1 VRHALTRSVLPRYDS
16 AQSNGPPFLESTVLP
31 TSPSAPAGHQ
41 LRLYVPRETVAR
53 LVDLQARAL
62 AAGFRKPTYSDL
74 IQAAVSK
81 VDTSD
86 LADLLENVG
95 S

>member
-1 VRHALTRSVLPRYDS
+1 MRHALTLSVLPRYDS
-16 AQSNGPPFLESTVLP
+16 AQSNGPLFLESTVLS
-31 TSPSAPAGHQ
+31 TSSSAPAGHQ

>member
-1 VRHALTRSVLPRYDS
+1 
-16 AQSNGPPFLESTVLP
+16 
-31 TSPSAPAGHQ
+31 
-41 LRLYVPRETVAR
+41 VAR

-86 LADLLENVG
+86 LADLLENV
-95 S
+95 SS

>member
-1 VRHALTRSVLPRYDS
+1 MI
-16 AQSNGPPFLESTVLP
+16 PPKQRTAVSGEHRLVHVPLGSGRL
-31 TSPSAPAGHQ
+31 Q

>member
-1 VRHALTRSVLPRYDS
+1 LS
-16 AQSNGPPFLESTVLP
+16 

-62 AAGFRKPTYSDL
+62 AAGYRKPTYSDL

-86 LADLLENVG
+86 LADLLENLG